1 MRTKLALILGLAL
14 LFTGAVVAAHTQ
26 SPPAAGQTA
35 PQNVELKYWLTI
47 KSGVRHNS
55 KCQYFHNSN
64 GRPCTK
70 DEGRACKK
78 CGG

>member
-1 MRTKLALILGLAL
+1 MKLLRILCSAALLLILSAASLSSAEPVAKPQ
-14 LFTGAVVAAHTQ
+14 AVK
-26 SPPAAGQTA
+26 PAQENTHWIT
-35 PQNVELKYWLTI
+35 N
-47 KSGVRHNS
+47 KSGIRHNS
-55 KCQYFHNSN
+55 GCRYYKNSQ

>member
-1 MRTKLALILGLAL
+1 MKNRLPLLIALVVFLS
-14 LFTGAVVAAHTQ
+14 GAAFATAAI
-26 SPPAAGQTA
+26 SPPSTQTRPA
-35 PQNVELKYWLTI
+35 PNAEQTYWLTI
-47 KSGVRHNS
+47 KSGIRHNTR
-55 KCQYFHNSN
+55 CQYFHNSN